1 MRAAAGRGRTGGG
14 GLLPPGTG
22 PLLHLLRAGG
32 PRTRSELAL
41 ATGLARSTVTARVDQ
56 LLAAGLLAPA
66 GEAPSTGGRPPAR
79 LEFQPGARVLLAVD
93 LGATH
98 GSVALADLAG
108 RVLGTRTRALSIA
121 DGVGPVLDW
130 VADAAREVL
139 APRSPEDLVGAGV
152 GLPGPVEHATGR
164 PVRPPIMPGWD
175 GADVPAEVLARLVAR
190 GVVPADRARDLPVL
204 VDNDVN
210 LLALGEHATAWADES
225 DLLLVKVATGI
236 GAGVVSG
243 GRLQRGAQGSA
254 GDLGHVHVP
263 VLRGGDG
270 DDASGREGAED
281 LEALA
286 SGPAVARRLRARGRE
301 ASTSRDVVALVRAGD
316 PLAVAEVRQAG
327 RDLGEV
333 LSTCI
338 NLLNPGVLVVG
349 GSLALAGEDLLAG
362 VREVVYRRSTPL
374 ATRHLTITTPR
385 SGPDGGLRGAALL
398 VVQHVLDAG

>member
-1 MRAAAGRGRTGGG
+1 MSGGGRPEARGREDG
-14 GLLPPGTG
+14 GLLPPGTA
-22 PLLHLLRAGG
+22 PLVALLRGG
-32 PRTRSELAL
+32 RARTRSELA
-41 ATGLARSTVTARVDQ
+41 AETGLARSTVSARVDQ
-56 LLAAGLLAPA
+56 LVATGLVAPA
-66 GEAPSTGGRPPAR
+66 GDAPSTGGRPAAR
-79 LEFQPGARVLLAVD
+79 LEFSPGARVLLAVE

-98 GSVALADLAG
+98 GSVAVADLAG
-108 RVLGTRTRALSIA
+108 RALDARTRALSIA
-121 DGVGPVLDW
+121 DGPGPVLDW
-130 VADAAREVL
+130 VADAARELL
-139 APRSPEDLVGAGV
+139 APWSPGDLVGAGV

-175 GADVPAEVLARLVAR
+175 GLDVPGEMVTRLAAR
-190 GVVPADRARDLPVL
+190 GVAPPALPVL

-210 LLALGEHATAWADES
+210 LLALGEHATAWAHED
-225 DLLLVKVATGI
+225 DLLFVKVATGI

-254 GDLGHVHVP
+254 GDLGAVHVP
-263 VLRGGDG
+263 AAGGRDG
-270 DDASGREGAED
+270 DHGGD

-286 SGPAVARRLRARGRE
+286 SGPAVASRLRARGRE
-301 ASTSRDVVALVRAGD
+301 ATTSRDVVALVRRGD

-333 LSTCI
+333 LSTCV

-362 VREVVYRRSTPL
+362 VREVIYRRSTPL
-374 ATRHLTITTPR
+374 ATRHLTIATPR

-398 VVQHVLDAG
+398 VVQHVLDPA